1 MTVITQIRA
10 FPLNL
15 STSNKNFET
24 TKYSLERSF
33 QKE

>member
-1 MTVITQIRA
+1 MHFNSDYTIKDI
-10 FPLNL
+10 FL
-15 STSNKNFET
+15 NFEM